1 MDDPVL
7 HPMRLLKMGRRDAF
21 YNMGLDEAL
30 LEAVSR
36 GASPPVL
43 RLYGWSPPAVSVG
56 YFQGLTEEIDL
67 EACKRHG
74 VDVVRR
80 ISGGGAVFHQAEV
93 TYSIVMPLTHP
104 LAGNTIQESYETLC
118 RGVIRGLDLLGVS
131 SRFIPVN
138 DIISG
143 ERKISG
149 NAQTRRLG
157 CLLQHGTVLL
167 ENEVDLMFELLR
179 VPSEKLKGKIIRDV
193 KDRITSLKLLLGRP
207 VSFPE
212 AEDALAEGFRQALS
226 LEFIPDFPQGDIGG
240 MAPFRPLGSDPTP
253 PIPRGEGGAALPAG
267 EEEQRARELAAEK
280 FSSPEWI
287 FKR

>member
-1 MDDPVL
+1 MDDRETYPF
-7 HPMRLLKMGRRDAF
+7 RLLKTGRRDAF

-36 GASPPVL
+36 GVSPPVL

-67 EACKRHG
+67 DACKRYG

-80 ISGGGAVFHQAEV
+80 ISGGGAVFHQAEL
-93 TYSIVMPLTHP
+93 TYSIVMSLTHP
-104 LAGNTIQESYETLC
+104 LAGSTIQESYETLC
-118 RGVIRGLDLLGVS
+118 SGIVRGLDLLGVP
-131 SRFIPVN
+131 SRFMPIN

-149 NAQTRRLG
+149 NAQTRRMG

-193 KDRITSLKLLLGRP
+193 KDRITSLTLLLGRP
-207 VSFPE
+207 VPFAE
-212 AEDALAEGFRQALS
+212 AENALAEGFKQALS
-226 LEFIPDFPQGDIGG
+226 LEFIPVAPCAGGEAVDI
-240 MAPFRPLGSDPTP
+240 PT
-253 PIPRGEGGAALPAG
+253 G
-267 EEEQRARELAAEK
+267 EEEKRARELAAEK